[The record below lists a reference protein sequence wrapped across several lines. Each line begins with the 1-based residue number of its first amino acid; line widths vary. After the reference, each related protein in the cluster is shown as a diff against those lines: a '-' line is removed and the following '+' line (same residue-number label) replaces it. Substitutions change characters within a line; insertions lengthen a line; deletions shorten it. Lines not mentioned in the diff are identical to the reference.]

1 MLRNLHISNLAII
14 RDLMLDV
21 GPGLTLLTGETGA
34 GKSILVDALAIL
46 LGGRA
51 GPEVIRGG
59 ADRAS
64 VEAVFDVARNRAAS
78 AYLEERGYPVE
89 GGTIVVRR
97 EVLAQGKGRA
107 ALGGTL
113 APLIDLKNLGALLID
128 LHGQHEQQT
137 LLHPARHRDLLDRH
151 AGLDEDL
158 RGMGVVHVDLNASQA
173 RLASMREGAQRI
185 AQRLDLLRFEI
196 EEIDRAAVRPGE
208 RDALR
213 AERELLRNAEAIQR
227 AARAGYEALYE
238 GDGAALGRLAEAI
251 RSVRDLA
258 RFDPEMDESV
268 ERADAA
274 LAELQ
279 ELAFAL
285 RDYPSRLDFEPNRLE
300 AIEERLQLLETLVRK
315 HAAGGGEEGILEVR
329 RAAAEELALLA
340 GGGETVAD
348 LERRVDGLRAEAL
361 RLGQRLSRGR
371 RAAAEALER
380 RVGRELRDL
389 ALERSRF
396 AVDFRLRGAP
406 GSGLWVEGE
415 EIAVDAG
422 GYDVVEFLLSA
433 NQGEALAPLG
443 SVASGGELSRVM
455 LALEVALR
463 RDAEARTLVFDEV
476 DAGIGGAVAEAVGR
490 RLRALSE
497 SHQVICVTHLPQ
509 IASQADR
516 HVRVSKRLTGGRTE
530 VVLEVLNGEGQVRE
544 LARMLAGTTVTAAA
558 LRHAAELR
566 ARGAASRS
574 SADRRSEAGG

>member
-1 MLRNLHISNLAII
+1 MLRSLHISNLAII
-14 RDLMLDV
+14 RDLLLDA

-34 GKSILVDALAIL
+34 GKSILIDALAIL

-59 ADRAS
+59 GDRAS
-64 VEAVFDVARNRAAS
+64 VEAVFDVARNRAAA

-89 GGTIVVRR
+89 GGTIVARR
-97 EVLAQGKGRA
+97 EILAQGKGRA

-113 APLIDLKNLGALLID
+113 APLADLRGLGALLID

-137 LLHPARHRDLLDRH
+137 LLHPAHHRDLLDRH
-151 AGLDEDL
+151 AGLEEDL
-158 RGMGVVHVDLNASQA
+158 RRMAAVHADLKVSQT

-208 RDALR
+208 REALR
-213 AERELLRNAEAIQR
+213 SERELLRNGEAIQR

-251 RSVRDLA
+251 RSLRDLA
-258 RFDPEMDESV
+258 RFDPDMDASV
-268 ERADAA
+268 GRAEAA
-274 LAELQ
+274 RAELQ

-285 RDYPSRLDFEPNRLE
+285 RDYPDRLDFEPNRLE

-315 HAAGGGEEGILEVR
+315 HAGGGGEEGILERR

-361 RLGQRLSRGR
+361 RIAQGLSRGR
-371 RAAAEALER
+371 RAAADALER
-380 RVGRELRDL
+380 RVERELQDL

-396 AVDFRLRGAP
+396 AVDFRLRGAS

-415 EIAVDAG
+415 EVAVDAG

-433 NQGEALAPLG
+433 NQGEALAPLV
-443 SVASGGELSRVM
+443 SVASGGELSRLM

-490 RLRALSE
+490 RLRALAA

-516 HVRVSKRLTGGRTE
+516 HLRVSKRPVGGRTE
-530 VVLEVLNGEGQVRE
+530 VVLEVLDGEGQVRE

-566 ARGAASRS
+566 ARGASRGP
-574 SADRRSEAGG
+574 AGRRSEAGG